1 MDIGIIGLGQFGL
14 HLGHSLG
21 GLGHNCVG
29 MDISKERVQTA
40 KDAFSQVFAG
50 DATDKGA
57 LSQTNIFAL
66 DNVIVALGDRLEMS
80 ILTIMNL
87 QDLGTKKII
96 ARAASPLHKK
106 VLERMGVHRIVQPE
120 IDSATRLAYNLD
132 NPGLIELLPIGRGVA
147 IQEMKV
153 DKWSGK
159 TLRELNLR
167 NKSKILV
174 TAIRKDGSKD
184 FSFIPDPDTKLEKGE
199 SLLIIGYADKVAKI
213 ADNT

>member
-14 HLGHSLG
+14 HLGQVLG

-29 MDISKERVQTA
+29 MDNSKERVQA
-40 KDAFSQVFAG
+40 ARDVFSQVFEG
-50 DATDKGA
+50 DAADKSA

-66 DNVIVALGDRLEMS
+66 DNVIVALGDRLEMA

-153 DKWSGK
+153 DKWTGK

-174 TAIRKDGSKD
+174 TAIRKEGSKD
-184 FSFIPDPDTKLEKGE
+184 FSFIPDPDAKLEKGE
-199 SLLIIGYADKVAKI
+199 SLLIIGYADKVAQI
-213 ADNT
+213 ANNT